1 MGETKEVTDM
11 DGLEAHVDKWVAL
24 RRSGRFQEAG
34 ELYKSQIFP
43 LVQKR
48 IKTKTGE
55 ALWSKYYGIMLT
67 VGTSPEP
74 LILTLSAVHP
84 QKVFFLY
91 TKKSEH
97 FLCDIIS
104 GVDYL
109 ARGEVIY
116 DRELVEEARV
126 LDIYQKIRNKWE
138 EWGRGCNG
146 PIGVDNTG
154 GKKSMVSAA
163 AVAAYFLGLDLL
175 YVDSEEYL
183 EDIRAPKPGT
193 EYLVILPN
201 PLLALGDLRSDRALE
216 LFNAGLYD
224 AAHSMLEQLYKELA
238 GREAII
244 PSRKVEM
251 YRLLAEGYR
260 LWDLFRFTEAVVP
273 LDKAANRL
281 AKFDVD
287 IIDFPIFEKNL
298 GALHILARE
307 SCHRNRDGELDF
319 FSLLQDSELS
329 LHFLADIYANA
340 LRRADQGKYDDA
352 LIRLYRTIELVGQ
365 HRLANVAEGLD
376 SSKLS
381 WSKVPQDS
389 QQKFMELGTQLYG
402 SALSR
407 LPEAVGLVQGH
418 LLLYCLNDALW
429 QGKDFSDLE
438 ALSNMVK
445 FRNHLILVHAT
456 NRADRKDF
464 NRFRRFALGFL
475 RRLADLYD
483 FVAENLIAEHTF
495 PRLVLR

>member
-1 MGETKEVTDM
+1 MDETREVTDM
-11 DGLEAHVDKWVAL
+11 DGLEARVEEWVAL
-24 RRSGRFQEAG
+24 RRSGRFKEAL

-48 IKTKTGE
+48 IKRKTGE
-55 ALWSKYYGIMLT
+55 TLRSKYYGIMLT

-74 LILTLSAVHP
+74 LILTLSAVRP

-91 TKKSEH
+91 TEKSER
-97 FLCDIIS
+97 FLSDIVS
-104 GVDYL
+104 RVDYL
-109 ARGEVIY
+109 AKGEVIY
-116 DRELVEEARV
+116 DRGLVEEARV
-126 LDIYQKIRNKWE
+126 LDIYDKIRNKWE

-193 EYLVILPN
+193 EYLAVLPN

-224 AAHSMLEQLYKELA
+224 SAHAMLEQLYKELA

-244 PSRKVEM
+244 PSRKVEI

-260 LWDLFRFTEAVVP
+260 LWDLFKFTEAIVP
-273 LDKAANRL
+273 LDKAAERL

-287 IIDFPIFEKNL
+287 IIDLPVFKKNL
-298 GALHILARE
+298 GVLHILARE
-307 SCHRNRDGELDF
+307 SSHRNQDGELDF
-319 FSLLQDSELS
+319 FSLLQDLELS

-352 LIRLYRTIELVGQ
+352 LIRLYRMIELVGQ
-365 HRLANVAEGLD
+365 HRLAKVAGGLD
-376 SSKLS
+376 SSKLC

-389 QQKFMELGTQLYG
+389 QQKFMELGARLYG
-402 SALSR
+402 SAPSR
-407 LPEAVGLVQGH
+407 LPEAVGPIGSH
-418 LLLYCLNDALW
+418 LLLYCLKDALW
-429 QGKDFSDLE
+429 HEKDFGDLE
-438 ALSNMVK
+438 ALSNMVN

-456 NRADRKDF
+456 
-464 NRFRRFALGFL
+464 
-475 RRLADLYD
+475 
-483 FVAENLIAEHTF
+483 
-495 PRLVLR
+495 